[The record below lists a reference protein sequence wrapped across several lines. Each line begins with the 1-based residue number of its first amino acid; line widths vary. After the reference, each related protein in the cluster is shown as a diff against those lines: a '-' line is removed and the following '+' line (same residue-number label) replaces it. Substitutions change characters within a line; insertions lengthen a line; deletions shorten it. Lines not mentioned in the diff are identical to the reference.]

1 MRILLATAAA
11 LAPLMAA
18 AGAHAEVV
26 ISTSRTTVIRTSN
39 ATGTAPDNIRL
50 ASGGAIN
57 VTSGAA
63 ITIDSNHT
71 VDLDS
76 GAQITMSKAESG
88 ATAILAQG
96 GVTSG
101 ITVGGAI
108 NITDDID
115 TYEDTDKDGDAD
127 GRFASGENRYGVRI
141 TGPGAFTGDILVEN
155 TGSIA
160 VQGNNS
166 AGILIESD
174 LAGRLDTRGT
184 ISVVGDNSYGVRT
197 LGDAQGVRIGSGV
210 SVLGAG
216 AVGVAVDGDVSG
228 QVRLQGAVSAT
239 GYRYTSRLVK
249 ANGEQVR
256 DELLYYEDLDADDIL
271 QGGPAVR
278 VTGDVASGVLL
289 DIAPRYVGGGVDGDD
304 DGDGVKNGDED
315 DDGDG
320 TVNRTDADRDG
331 DGVPDAQESD
341 SSLTVFGGAPALVIG
356 SDSRATTIGAVGTG
370 DDAFGVINRGT
381 ITSQGVLDGISSTG
395 VQLGAGQAVA
405 IAGGFRNTGTISS
418 TAYEA
423 DSRAVVIGSGVSAPT
438 VVNSGTLQASALS
451 ETATRAVGLD
461 IAAGAVVTTLNNTGS
476 IGANLAGERGDA
488 YGVRDASGGLTAIT
502 NSGAIFGVVTAT
514 DDDDDT
520 DDANT
525 DASDEVVTGRA
536 IAIDV
541 SANTTGVSIVQL
553 GDTTVDRYA
562 DFDSDGTPDITDTDD
577 DNDGVPDAEDTAD
590 NDNDN
595 DGVPNSREAIISG
608 AVLFGAGADTLD
620 VRNGQVLGDISF
632 GAGADRL
639 LISGGAEVRG
649 ALSDSDGLLDITVAN
664 GVLEARQ
671 SGTLNL
677 SSLTVG
683 ADGSLLIAVDPA
695 AGTGG
700 LNVSGVAS
708 LAQGATLGA
717 RFNSLIQN
725 QQRLTLIQAGD
736 LQASGVDLGSI
747 SENSPFLYNVS
758 AGIDAAADQVFVDVR
773 RKSADEL
780 GLIASEAAIYDSVYE
795 ALGLNDQL
803 RGAVLNQLDREGL
816 IDLYEQI
823 LPEHSGGALT
833 SLASGVD
840 AVTRALAGRNEVLAA
855 GQTSAW
861 LQEITFYADKDK
873 TDSYG
878 FRSEGFGVAGG
889 VERGTGFGNVG
900 LSVAFTS
907 SDIEDPEAA
916 AEENL
921 AANLIEL
928 GLYWR
933 AQGQYWTTW
942 ARAAAGYAS
951 MEGTRQIVGESLNLT
966 SEADWNGLTLAAA
979 GGVSYRRIFGRFEVR
994 PELYAEYFW
1003 LNEDGYTETGA
1014 GDGFDLVVE
1023 DRDGHMFTA
1032 TAAMNI
1038 GTRLG
1043 RDGWIRPELRVG
1055 WKQYISV
1062 DGGETIGR
1070 FAGGTQEFLL
1080 ANGAIE
1086 GGGPILGLRLG
1097 IGNDLGLLTIE
1108 ANGESIEDYVRY
1120 SLLLRASF
1128 RF

>member
-26 ISTSRTTVIRTSN
+26 ISTSRTTVIRTAN

-57 VTSGAA
+57 VTAGAA
-63 ITIDSNHT
+63 ITLDSNHS

-76 GAQITMSKAESG
+76 GSQISMARAASG
-88 ATAILAQG
+88 ATAIEVRAG
-96 GVTSG
+96 NAGSV
-101 ITVGGAI
+101 TVGGAVS
-108 NITDDID
+108 ITDDIE

-127 GRFASGENRYGVRI
+127 GRFASGDNRHGVRV
-141 TGPGAFTGDILVEN
+141 TGPGTFTGNILLEN
-155 TGSIA
+155 TGSIL
-160 VQGNNS
+160 VQGNTS
-166 AGILIESD
+166 AGILVESD
-174 LAGRLDTRGT
+174 LADRIDTRGT

-197 LGDAQGVRIGSGV
+197 VGNVQGVRIGSGV
-210 SVLGAG
+210 SVLGGG
-216 AVGVAVDGDVSG
+216 AVGVAVDGNVSG

-239 GYRYTSRLVK
+239 GYRYTSRLLK
-249 ANGEQVR
+249 AGGTQAR
-256 DELLYYEDLDADDIL
+256 PDLLYYEDLDADDIL

-278 VTGDVASGVLL
+278 VTGDVGGGVLL
-289 DIAPRYVGGGVDGDD
+289 DIAPRYLAGIEGDD
-304 DGDGVKNGDED
+304 DGDSVKNGDED

-320 TVNRTDADRDG
+320 TINRNDTDRDG
-331 DGVPDAQESD
+331 DGVPDAQETD
-341 SSLTVFGGAPALVIG
+341 ASLTVFGAAPALLIG
-356 SDSRATTIGAVGTG
+356 SDTRAITLGAVGTG
-370 DDAFGVINRGT
+370 DDAYGLINRGT
-381 ITSQGVLDGISSTG
+381 VTSQGILDGVRSTG
-395 VQLGAGQAVA
+395 IQVGAGQGVAVA
-405 IAGGFRNTGTISS
+405 GGIRNTGNVSA

-423 DSRAVVIGSGVSAPT
+423 DARAVAIASGVTAPA
-438 VVNSGTLQASALS
+438 VVNSGTLQANVLGEQAS
-451 ETATRAVGLD
+451 RAVGLD
-461 IAAGAVVTTLNNTGS
+461 ISAGAVVNSLTNSGS
-476 IGANLAGERGDA
+476 IGANLSGERGDA
-488 YGVRDASGGLTAIT
+488 VGIRDASGRLTSIT
-502 NSGAIFGVVTAT
+502 NSGVIFGLVTPT
-514 DDDDDT
+514 DDEDDK

-525 DASDEVVTGRA
+525 DPSDEVVTGRA

-541 SANTTGVSIVQL
+541 SANTTGVNIVQF
-553 GDTTVDRYA
+553 GNSTPDRTA
-562 DFDSDGTPDITDTDD
+562 DFDGDGIPDITDPDD
-577 DNDGVPDAEDTAD
+577 DNDGIPDAQDTAD

-595 DGVPNSREAIISG
+595 DGVPNSREPVISG
-608 AVLFGAGADTLD
+608 AILLGSGADTLD
-620 VRNGQVLGDISF
+620 VRNGQVLSDISF
-632 GAGADRL
+632 GVGADRL

-649 ALSDSDGLLDITVAN
+649 AITDADGRLDIAVSN
-664 GVLEARQ
+664 GTLETRQ
-671 SGTLNL
+671 STTLNL
-677 SSLTVG
+677 TSLTVG
-683 ADGSLLIAVDPA
+683 ASGTLLVAVDPA
-695 AGTGG
+695 SNTGG
-700 LNVSGVAS
+700 LNVSGTAS

-717 RFNSLIQN
+717 RFNSLVQD
-725 QQRLTLIQAGD
+725 QERLTLIRAGN
-736 LQASGVDLGSI
+736 LQAAGVNLGSI
-747 SENSPFLYNVS
+747 NANSPFLYSVA
-758 AGIDAAADQVFVDVR
+758 AGVDAAANTVFVDVR
-773 RKSADEL
+773 RKTTSEL
-780 GLIASEAAIYDSVYE
+780 GFIASEADIYDSVYE
-795 ALGLNDQL
+795 ALGLNAQL
-803 RGAVLNQLDREGL
+803 RGAMLNQLDREGL

-840 AVTRALAGRNEVLAA
+840 AVTRALTGRNEVLAA

-878 FRSEGFGVAGG
+878 FRAEGFGVAGG

-942 ARAAAGYAS
+942 ARAAAGYAT
-951 MEGTRQIVGESLNLT
+951 MEGTRQIVGENLNLT
-966 SEADWNGLTLAAA
+966 TGADWNGLTLAAA
-979 GGVSYRRIFGRFEVR
+979 GGVSYRRTFGRFEVR
-994 PELYAEYFW
+994 PELFAEYFW
-1003 LNEDGYTETGA
+1003 LNEDGYAERGA
-1014 GDGFDLVVE
+1014 GDGFDLE
-1023 DRDGHMFTA
+1023 IDDRDGHMFTA

-1038 GTRLG
+1038 GARFG

-1062 DGGETIGR
+1062 DGGETVGR
-1070 FAGGTQEFLL
+1070 FSGGTREFLL

-1108 ANGESIEDYVRY
+1108 ASGESIEDYVRY

>member
-26 ISTSRTTVIRTSN
+26 ISTSRTTVIRTAN

-63 ITIDSNHT
+63 ITLDSNHT

-76 GAQITMSKAESG
+76 GSQITMTRAASG
-88 ATAILAQG
+88 AT
-96 GVTSG
+96 G
-101 ITVGGAI
+101 IEVQAGNTGSVTVGGAI
-108 NITDDID
+108 TLTDDID
-115 TYEDTDKDGDAD
+115 SYEDTDKDGDAD
-127 GRFASGENRYGVRI
+127 GRFASGDNRYGVRV
-141 TGPGAFTGDILVEN
+141 TGPGTFTGDILVEN
-155 TGSIA
+155 TGSIS

-166 AGILIESD
+166 AGILVESD
-174 LAGRLDTRGT
+174 LAGRIDTRGA
-184 ISVVGDNSYGVRT
+184 ISVVGDNGFGVRT
-197 LGDAQGVRIGSGV
+197 VGDVQGVRIGAGV
-210 SVLGAG
+210 NVLGGG

-228 QVRLQGAVSAT
+228 QVRIQGAVAAT

-249 ANGEQVR
+249 ANGEQIR
-256 DELLYYEDLDADDIL
+256 GELLYYEDLDADDIL

-278 VTGDVASGVLL
+278 VAGDVGSGVLL
-289 DIAPRYVGGGVDGDD
+289 DIAPRYLGGLEGDD

-320 TVNRTDADRDG
+320 VVNRTDADRDG
-331 DGVPDAQESD
+331 DGVPDSQETD
-341 SSLTVFGGAPALVIG
+341 SSLSVFGGAPALLVG
-356 SDSRATTIGAVGTG
+356 SSTRATTIGAVGTG

-381 ITSQGVLDGISSTG
+381 ITSQGLLDGVTSTG

-405 IAGGFRNTGTISS
+405 IAGGFRNSGTISA

-423 DSRAVVIGSGVSAPT
+423 DARAVAIGAGVSAPAI
-438 VVNSGTLQASALS
+438 VNSGTLQASALT
-451 ETATRAVGLD
+451 EQVNRAVGLD
-461 IAAGAVVTTLNNTGS
+461 IAAGATVTSLVNSGA
-476 IGANLAGERGDA
+476 IGANLAGEKGDA
-488 YGVRDASGGLTAIT
+488 IGLRDSSGALTSIT
-502 NSGAIFGVVTAT
+502 NTGRIFGVVTPT
-514 DDDDDT
+514 DDE
-520 DDANT
+520 DDADDSNT
-525 DASDEVVTGRA
+525 DATDEVVTGRA

-541 SANTTGVSIVQL
+541 SANTSGVTLVQT
-553 GDTTVDRYA
+553 GDTFVDRYS
-562 DFDSDGTPDITDTDD
+562 DFDSDGTPDLTDTDD
-577 DNDGVPDAEDTAD
+577 DNDGTPDAQDTAD
-590 NDNDN
+590 NDDDN
-595 DGVPNSREAIISG
+595 DGVPDEREAIISG
-608 AVLFGAGADTLD
+608 AVLFGSGADTFD
-620 VRNGQVLGDISF
+620 VRNGQVFGDISF
-632 GAGADRL
+632 GTGADRL

-649 ALSDSDGLLDITVAN
+649 EITDSDGLLDISVSN
-664 GVLEARQ
+664 GVLETRQ
-671 SGTLNL
+671 SSTLNL
-677 SSLTVG
+677 TSLNVG
-683 ADGSLLIAVDPA
+683 ADGTLLVAVDPA
-695 AGTGG
+695 SGQGG
-700 LNVSGVAS
+700 LNVSGAAT

-717 RFNSLIQN
+717 RFNSLIQD
-725 QQRLTLIQAGD
+725 QERLTLIRAGS
-736 LQASGVDLGSI
+736 LQATGVDLSDI
-747 SENSPFLYNVS
+747 SENSPFLYSVA
-758 AGIDAAADQVFVDVR
+758 AGIDAAANEVFVDVR

-780 GLIASEAAIYDSVYE
+780 GFIASEAAIYDSVYE
-795 ALGLNDQL
+795 ALGLNATL

-840 AVTRALAGRNEVLAA
+840 AVTRALTGRNEVLAA

-861 LQEITFYADKDK
+861 LQEINFYADKDK

-878 FRSEGFGVAGG
+878 FRAEGFGVAGG

-942 ARAAAGYAS
+942 ARAAAGYAT
-951 MEGTRQIVGESLNLT
+951 MEGTRQIVGENLNLT
-966 SEADWNGLTLAAA
+966 TEADWNGLTLAAA
-979 GGVSYRRIFGRFEVR
+979 GGVSYRRTFGRYEVR
-994 PELYAEYFW
+994 PEVFAEYFW
-1003 LNEDGYTETGA
+1003 LNEDGYTERGA
-1014 GDGFDLVVE
+1014 GDGFDLE
-1023 DRDGHMFTA
+1023 IDDRDGHMFTA

-1038 GTRLG
+1038 GARFG

-1062 DGGETIGR
+1062 DGGETVGR
-1070 FAGGTQEFLL
+1070 FSGGTREFLL